1 MNDLVLQ
8 VEEVTT
14 ASPRDTSIRPG
25 TVFKA
30 DWTLFQSHAPTLV
43 YPRGTEL
50 LQQGAPVLDVYFIE
64 SGFVKSVYLDHSG
77 SEIIVGLC
85 LAGSMVGTAS
95 AIVEQPS
102 PVTVATVSR
111 CQLCRITAKEFVRLV
126 KTNPQF
132 AWYLQEEQ
140 SREIYRQVVRNV
152 ELGCHSARQRL
163 EQLLWE
169 MISVPSAVK
178 SQNGF
183 KIRLPMK
190 YWEIAELVSVTPEH
204 LSRLLKQLQ
213 QEGLILRKKGW
224 LIIPDPQRLSS
235 SAGYEYIDETP
246 KNKPR

>member
-1 MNDLVLQ
+1 M
-8 VEEVTT
+8 EEVTT
-14 ASPRDTSIRPG
+14 ASPQEKSIAPG
-25 TVFKA
+25 SVFKD
-30 DWTLFQSHAPTLV
+30 DWRLFQSHAPTLA

-50 LQQGAPVLDVYFIE
+50 LQQGAPVRDVYFIE

-85 LAGSMVGTAS
+85 LPGSMVGTAS
-95 AIVEQPS
+95 VIVQRPS

-111 CQLCRITAKEFVRLV
+111 CQLCRITAKEFLRLV

-132 AWYLQEEQ
+132 AWYLQQEQ

-169 MISVPSAVK
+169 MTSVPAAVK
-178 SQNGF
+178 SRHEI

-204 LSRLLKQLQ
+204 LSRLLKQMQ
-213 QEGLILRKKGW
+213 QEGLILRKRDW
-224 LIIPDPQRLSS
+224 LTIPDRQRLSS
-235 SAGYEYIDETP
+235 SAGYGYIEQLT
-246 KNKPR
+246 KE